1 MTDARSRPA
10 SWPPE
15 DSGVRPQTG
24 KGTLAIAAIVG
35 VAAIVGYAAMQTKH
49 RATAEAPKT
58 SATPAVSLAAVTT
71 RAEAARA
78 SLDTVALDGAIA
90 ELEGLVDTSTLAMT
104 QTQARLELLD
114 TLAARAL
121 EASVRASAVPEQQ
134 RAGEREAS
142 KAILRARE
150 LGRALENLHADA
162 GRVETAMNRVELAVG
177 TDITESQPVVLMPT
191 YRDPELRLAALS
203 VPVWRA
209 GDEAIDPAL
218 MAEVVDELQ
227 RAERPTTLVRLITAV
242 ALHRKGDDAGAL
254 AIVDDVLRATPQQ
267 PTATALRSMLSPN
280 AAIAI
285 AEPSEPAPIERTTA
299 IEPTPTPAP
308 APTPS
313 VAIEAPTPPEP
324 AETPTKA
331 ATPEPATPKP
341 ATPKPATP
349 KPATPKP
356 TPEAKPDPAPT
367 GEGEPADADD
377 AKATNKKKYKALLDE
392 GCKLVRSGDAEKGL
406 GVLTEAFDL
415 NPNAVAVTVCMAE
428 AHHKLGRDASAR
440 SLCDRAL
447 KKSPNDRRARLLAA
461 ELEEARGN
469 TPGALEHYKK
479 VLESHPDDAKAKA
492 YVESHGG

>member
-10 SWPPE
+10 SWQPD
-15 DSGVRPQTG
+15 DSGVRPQAG

-49 RATAEAPKT
+49 RATAEPPKVST
-58 SATPAVSLAAVTT
+58 TPAVSLSAVTT
-71 RAEAARA
+71 RAVAARE
-78 SLDTVALDGAIA
+78 SLDTAALDGAIA
-90 ELEGLVDTSTLAMT
+90 ELEGLVDSSTMAMT
-104 QTQARLELLD
+104 QMQARLELLD

-121 EASVRASAVPEQQ
+121 EASVRAAAVPEQQ

-177 TDITESQPVVLMPT
+177 TDITESQPIVLMPT

-203 VPVWRA
+203 APVWRA
-209 GDEAIDPAL
+209 RDESIEPAQL
-218 MAEVVDELQ
+218 AEVVDELQ
-227 RAERPTTLVRLITAV
+227 RAERPTTLVRLITAI

-267 PTATALRSMLSPN
+267 PTAIALRQMLASG
-280 AAIAI
+280 AAVAI
-285 AEPSEPAPIERTTA
+285 AEP
-299 IEPTPTPAP
+299 TPP
-308 APTPS
+308 PTPS
-313 VAIEAPTPPEP
+313 VAIEPP
-324 AETPTKA
+324 K
-331 ATPEPATPKP
+331 PETPKP
-341 ATPKPATP
+341 PKPESKA
-349 KPATPKP
+349 A
-356 TPEAKPDPAPT
+356 EPAPS
-367 GEGEPADADD
+367 GEPADAED
-377 AKATNKKKYKALLDE
+377 AKASNKKKYKALLDE
-392 GCKLVRSGDAEKGL
+392 GCKLVRSGDAEKGF

-440 SLCDRAL
+440 SMCERAL
-447 KKSPNDRRARLLAA
+447 KKAPNDRRARLLAA

-469 TPGALEHYKK
+469 TSGALEHYKK
-479 VLESHPDDAKAKA
+479 VLETHPDDAKAKA
-492 YVESHGG
+492 YVDSHGG